1 MINQETLALCIDSGF
16 LKREERGQVDEDE
29 LRHYVPSEYLHEW
42 AHGGIR
48 PTEEGL
54 ARMDSILPML
64 LNKHNDDE

>member
-1 MINQETLALCIDSGF
+1 MINQEALALCIDSGF

-29 LRHYVPSEYLHEW
+29 LRHYVPSECLHEW
-42 AHGGIR
+42 AYGGIR

-64 LNKHNDDE
+64 LNNHCDDE